1 MSVQARKSPFD
12 PEQHRLETDLR
23 SRTARRARGLMRRME
38 PIMMRTPR
46 WSSPQA
52 FLEDLA
58 LEMALEK
65 APVRCRTLS
74 LEPMQN
80 RERHETWRWLLEALA
95 QLGPNGPLETTYVAS
110 TVGFR
115 RAVVELLQRLQ
126 TELTHETALLVH
138 HAEVLAPGVSSALI
152 EAWVQYAHLVPTN
165 RMVNLLL
172 CGALGESCADN
183 VHTLTLNDYSS
194 HEAAR
199 AMSSMLDANSPDG
212 LNAAVTFSG
221 GIPAV
226 IDAMAQNIRRIG
238 GIPLSTSGLMKC
250 LGDLQ
255 PDLEEALH
263 WLSDKPELADRVE
276 ALVEAE
282 LLPLIPE
289 LDQALINA
297 GLVSCVGHNQVSIR
311 APLFVSMAS

>member
-1 MSVQARKSPFD
+1 MSDQVRQSPFD

-23 SRTARRARGLMRRME
+23 SRSARRARGLMRRME
-38 PIMMRTPR
+38 PIVMRTPR

-65 APVRCRTLS
+65 TPVRCRTLS
-74 LEPMQN
+74 LEPMRS
-80 RERHETWRWLLEALA
+80 RERHETWTWLLEALA

-110 TVGFR
+110 PVGFR

-126 TELTHETALLVH
+126 SELTHETALLVH
-138 HAEVLAPGVSSALI
+138 HAETLAPGVSSALI

-172 CGALGESCADN
+172 CGALGETSGEKI
-183 VHTLTLNDYSS
+183 HSLTLNDYSS
-194 HEAAR
+194 HEATR

-212 LNAAVTFSG
+212 LNAAVAFSG

-226 IDAMAQNIRRIG
+226 IDTMAQNIRRIG

-255 PDLEEALH
+255 PDLQEAMQLI
-263 WLSDKPELADRVE
+263 SDRPELAQRVD
-276 ALVEAE
+276 ALVAAD

-289 LDQALINA
+289 LDQALITA
-297 GLVSCVGHNQVSIR
+297 GLVSCVGRNQVSIR
-311 APLFVSMAS
+311 APLFLSMAS